1 MKVTQDSVTKAS
13 KFFYLFTFVFLFA
26 LINVGLSAQEQY
38 RPVGPKE
45 TELIEKALLAYQYVG
60 PKETEQLETALRR
73 KMAGYNCA
81 FWPRPEKLVNAVSG
95 KDLPDAYK
103 DNIQKWLPRILNPSL
118 MPLELDPNDW
128 VGVRNLYFSRNHII
142 GRFSPNNDPNTV
154 IEFKAAYRSLDI
166 TIHSK
171 NLFNKSASE
180 ITNEKIRNIF
190 DSVLRIPSDKIEKIQ
205 KKSNVEKL
213 ANVDV
218 YYGKMFCEWTEKS
231 NPFTSERRWW
241 SYIPFWYKE
250 GTLFVSI
257 ATVEENDLPHATF
270 RERWPF

>member
-1 MKVTQDSVTKAS
+1 MKTNKAI
-13 KFFYLFTFVFLFA
+13 
-26 LINVGLSAQEQY
+26 INCAIVLVLVISELSAQEPSQSI
-38 RPVGPKE
+38 GPKE
-45 TELIEKALLAYQYVG
+45 TELIEKALLAYQPVG
-60 PKETEQLETALRR
+60 PKETEVLEAALRR

-95 KDLPDAYK
+95 KDLPEAYK

-171 NLFNKSASE
+171 NLFDKSASE
-180 ITNEKIRNIF
+180 ITNEKITSIIGN
-190 DSVLRIPSDKIEKIQ
+190 VLRIPSEKIEKIQ
-205 KKSNVEKL
+205 VKSNVEKL
-213 ANVDV
+213 ADIDV
-218 YYGKMFCEWTEKS
+218 CYGKMFCEWTEKS
-231 NPFTSERRWW
+231 NPFKSERQWW

-250 GTLFVSI
+250 GTLYVSI
-257 ATVEENDLPHATF
+257 ATVEKNDLPHATIK
-270 RERWPF
+270 EHWPF